1 MSTPTMGAVDIRAL
15 AFAAGAGL
23 LFGAGLI
30 VSGMTDPGN
39 VQGFLDIAGDWRP
52 ELMGVLGTG
61 VLVASLMFLLARK
74 RGVPLAAPHFNWP
87 TRRDLDL
94 PLVGGSAL
102 FGAGWALA
110 GYCPGPALT
119 SLGALSPE
127 AWLFVPAMAAGMWLA
142 QWFRKATDAS

>member
-1 MSTPTMGAVDIRAL
+1 MSTHTMGAVDISAL

-61 VLVASLMFLLARK
+61 VVVASLLFLLARK
-74 RGVPLAAPHFNWP
+74 LGVPLAAPHFHWP

-119 SLGALSPE
+119 SVGALSTE
-127 AWLFVPAMAAGMWLA
+127 ALLFVPAMAAGMWLV
-142 QWFRKATDAS
+142 QRLRKPAHGS